1 MLSDV
6 RFIDEEEGTL
16 DKMSINKILLLNRRE
31 RHILLQWDN
40 SALSLK
46 LIGQCTGN
54 MGYNG
59 NCFIGFCL
67 LACKLVRDK
76 TMKHSLDLNNE
87 TVAFNKSLSIIPSFQ
102 Y

>member
-31 RHILLQWDN
+31 RHIILLQWDN
-40 SALSLK
+40 TALSLK
-46 LIGQCTGN
+46 PIGPSNGN

-59 NCFIGFCL
+59 NCCIGFCS
-67 LACKLVRDK
+67 LACRLIRDK

-87 TVAFNKSLSIIPSFQ
+87 TVALNKSLSMIP
-102 Y
+102 

>member
-1 MLSDV
+1 MLTNI

-16 DKMSINKILLLNRRE
+16 DKLSNNKILLLNRRE
-31 RHILLQWDN
+31 RHIILLQWDN

-67 LACKLVRDK
+67 LACRLIRDK
-76 TMKHSLDLNNE
+76 N
-87 TVAFNKSLSIIPSFQ
+87 F
-102 Y
+102 

>member
-1 MLSDV
+1 MLTNI

-16 DKMSINKILLLNRRE
+16 DKMSINKILLLNRRG
-31 RHILLQWDN
+31 RRIILVQWDN
-40 SALSLK
+40 SALALK
-46 LIGQCTGN
+46 PRGRCKGN

-59 NCFIGFCL
+59 NCYIGFCS
-67 LACKLVRDK
+67 LACRLIRDK

-87 TVAFNKSLSIIPSFQ
+87 TVALDKGLSISFQ